1 MSLKYIPY
9 QFQPDTTYLSRE
21 EYNRMMDDLR
31 NRPIDF
37 IEYLIFVK
45 SMAED
50 DLLYKSML
58 SNLGKGNL
66 KNLKFK
72 SDERKIF
79 KLIDNPLLNQAN
91 YSIVMDFYQK
101 YKDQYPN
108 WAKKNEFF
116 FNDLKNKYN
125 PQFN

>member
-1 MSLKYIPY
+1 MNLKYTPY

-21 EYNRMMDDLR
+21 EHSKMMDDLR

-37 IEYLIFVK
+37 IDYLFFVK

-50 DLLYKSML
+50 EPLYDSMFK
-58 SNLGKGNL
+58 NLGRGNL

-72 SDERKIF
+72 SDERKIL
-79 KLIDNPLLNQAN
+79 KLIDNPLLNLTN

-101 YKDQYPN
+101 YKDQYPA
-108 WAKKNEFF
+108 WAKKNGFF

-125 PQFN
+125 PQSN